1 MIKIEIQILEFCKEV
16 LLQLRVHRVLLFM
29 LFLLLFSGQLYT
41 QIILPRLISDGV
53 VFQRDQ
59 PNRIWGWA
67 SPGEPVVLRFLEH
80 KWSTQANASGRW
92 SITLPPQQFGG
103 PYNMV
108 IVGHNTVELKNILFG
123 DVWICSGQSNME
135 LTMERVKE
143 KYRSAIEESENMFI
157 RQFEVPDKYDFKNEH
172 VDLDGGKWAVC
183 TPGSIMEFSAVAYF
197 FAREMY
203 NRNNI
208 PVAIINVALGGSPVE
223 AWMSEDAL
231 EAFPHLYSE
240 MQKFKDDL
248 LIERIETED
257 RSNQSAW
264 YSVLNQNDPGL
275 DQWHSFEYDDSIWNT
290 TQIPGF
296 WQDHNIKFSNG
307 SMWFRKNV
315 EFPSSMAGQQG
326 SLWLGRIVDA
336 DYAYINGHPVGSTSY
351 QYPPRRY
358 SFSEGV
364 LKEGVNTIAV
374 RVINSSGLG
383 GFVPDKPY
391 FLSVGT
397 DTLDLKGVWKYKEG
411 AAMKPI
417 QGQTFIRWKPGGLYN
432 RMIAPLI
439 PFSIK
444 GVLWYQGESNTRNPS
459 EYRMLFPALINNWRE
474 KWGLGEFPFLYV
486 QLPNFMESKPH
497 PEESNWAAL
506 RQVQLETLT
515 TPNTGMAV
523 GIDLGEWN
531 DIHPLNKKDVG
542 ERLALV
548 ARAVV
553 YGEEDIVY
561 SGPLYKNY
569 TIDGNKIKIT
579 FTHTGSGLVAK
590 GDHRLHQFAIAGVDK
605 KFVWAQ
611 AIIQG
616 DNVVVWSDE
625 IKDPKYVRY
634 AWANNPEGAN
644 LYNVEGLP
652 ASPFTTE
659 K

>member
-1 MIKIEIQILEFCKEV
+1 M
-16 LLQLRVHRVLLFM
+16 
-29 LFLLLFSGQLYT
+29 
-41 QIILPRLISDGV
+41 
-53 VFQRDQ
+53 
-59 PNRIWGWA
+59 
-67 SPGEPVVLRFLEH
+67 
-80 KWSTQANASGRW
+80 
-92 SITLPPQQFGG
+92 
-103 PYNMV
+103 
-108 IVGHNTVELKNILFG
+108 
-123 DVWICSGQSNME
+123 
-135 LTMERVKE
+135 
-143 KYRSAIEESENMFI
+143 
-157 RQFEVPDKYDFKNEH
+157 
-172 VDLDGGKWAVC
+172 
-183 TPGSIMEFSAVAYF
+183 
-197 FAREMY
+197 
-203 NRNNI
+203 
-208 PVAIINVALGGSPVE
+208 
-223 AWMSEDAL
+223 
-231 EAFPHLYSE
+231 
-240 MQKFKDDL
+240 
-248 LIERIETED
+248 
-257 RSNQSAW
+257 
-264 YSVLNQNDPGL
+264 
-275 DQWHSFEYDDSIWNT
+275 
-290 TQIPGF
+290 
-296 WQDHNIKFSNG
+296 
-307 SMWFRKNV
+307 
-315 EFPSSMAGQQG
+315 
-326 SLWLGRIVDA
+326 
-336 DYAYINGHPVGSTSY
+336 
-351 QYPPRRY
+351 
-358 SFSEGV
+358 
-364 LKEGVNTIAV
+364 
-374 RVINSSGLG
+374 INSSGLG